1 MGNPEED
8 VVIEAGATVVCGID
22 DSPAASSAL
31 DEAVRTAAR
40 RGARVRA
47 VVVYRPAEDQ
57 GAWAYGPAA
66 EIPLPDPETY
76 HHRQWQA
83 ARQIVDPIL
92 ARLRGRLTT
101 MPRVDIDAVPGR
113 VVEALV
119 GAATGADALIVGRRG
134 RHAPKGAT
142 IGSTTLGCV
151 LHAPCPVTVANEEAI
166 SGDGPAQPGVLVVGV
181 DGSAS
186 ADVALRF
193 AMEEAQRRGAVVHAV
208 FALRPSDAFLYEAD
222 VEPDL
227 ASLRAAAT
235 ANLERHIQG
244 LREEFGFTVDA
255 RAEAVIGSPAA
266 VLADAARDAEL
277 LVAGHR
283 GLGWWR
289 SAVLGFVGLGALL
302 AAPCTVTLVP
312 APAPAADSPAEP
324 IT

>member
-1 MGNPEED
+1 
-8 VVIEAGATVVCGID
+8 
-22 DSPAASSAL
+22 
-31 DEAVRTAAR
+31 
-40 RGARVRA
+40 
-47 VVVYRPAEDQ
+47 
-57 GAWAYGPAA
+57 
-66 EIPLPDPETY
+66 
-76 HHRQWQA
+76 
-83 ARQIVDPIL
+83 
-92 ARLRGRLTT
+92 
-101 MPRVDIDAVPGR
+101 
-113 VVEALV
+113 
-119 GAATGADALIVGRRG
+119 
-134 RHAPKGAT
+134 
-142 IGSTTLGCV
+142 
-151 LHAPCPVTVANEEAI
+151 
-166 SGDGPAQPGVLVVGV
+166 
-181 DGSAS
+181 
-186 ADVALRF
+186 
-193 AMEEAQRRGAVVHAV
+193 MEEAQRRGAVVHAV